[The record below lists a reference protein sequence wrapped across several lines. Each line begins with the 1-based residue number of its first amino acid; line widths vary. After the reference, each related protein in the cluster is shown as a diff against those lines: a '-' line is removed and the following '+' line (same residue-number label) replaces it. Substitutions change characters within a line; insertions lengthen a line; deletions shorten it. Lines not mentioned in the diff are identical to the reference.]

1 MPRVNK
7 RFLRLVLLLSFFIS
21 YYGFAQAPVKPKQ
34 PRILL
39 LLDGSSSMLQP
50 WNDGNER
57 FKAAAKV
64 ISKLMDS
71 IYSVN
76 ADVEFA
82 LRVYG
87 HQHAAQEN
95 NCLDSRQEVRF
106 SKNNLTQMELRLES
120 LHPWGVSPIAYSI
133 QRAAE
138 DDMTDPAN
146 NSYSLILI
154 TDGGESCGGD
164 ICEVARKLLEK
175 KISFRPYVLS
185 LVDYA
190 PLRQQY
196 DCLGEYILVTK
207 PGDIPPVVGKIVEA
221 YRPMLT
227 MAKIDSKMLQ
237 TAALST
243 PSAMKVTTPS
253 FKLTT
258 ETTKEPE
265 PPRPAPLPKGQIAA
279 LTINGK
285 PRYLPQMFVTPSFR
299 ALRVPVFKVPAPE
312 MEPPKPDPL
321 PKDRIATLTINS
333 RPRYLPQ
340 MYVTPSF
347 RTLRLPVFKVP
358 APEVEPIPVPTATT
372 VAVPPTPPTGPT
384 KLVVPNTNKQTQQM
398 RPMDPPPVTAAAKP
412 KPSTPVK
419 PAVAEPPKPKEA
431 KHTVERQESKET
443 TVEVYFTDGRGKF
456 YSTTPQILLL
466 DPKTNKLVNK
476 FWRTVD
482 GAGKPDPQKQIPPG
496 TYNFTVANKGNVIV
510 RNVEIKENTNNKVM
524 IVVGKASLI
533 FTYENNPTRPVSEY
547 TAVVN
552 RRFEPGPVIQQKC
565 TVELEYEPGNFYIE
579 VNTLPV
585 LKRNLD
591 LDFDYIYDL
600 KIPEDGAVNFTNAEA
615 VGKVQLYMPL
625 GDKFLR
631 FHTLEVPGSADGQKL
646 KLQPGVYEAHFI
658 RNPKL
663 PMQQETV
670 KRFFIKSN
678 MITDLEL

>member
-1 MPRVNK
+1 
-7 RFLRLVLLLSFFIS
+7 
-21 YYGFAQAPVKPKQ
+21 
-34 PRILL
+34 
-39 LLDGSSSMLQP
+39 MLQP
-50 WNDGNER
+50 WQDGNER

-64 ISKLMDS
+64 IAKLMDS
-71 IYSVN
+71 IYTVN
-76 ADVEFA
+76 ADVEFG

-87 HQHAAQEN
+87 HQHPAQEN
-95 NCLDSRQEVRF
+95 NCTDSKQEVRF
-106 SKNNLTQMELRLES
+106 TKNNLTQMELRLES

-196 DCLGEYILVTK
+196 DCLGEYMLVTK
-207 PGDIPPVVGKIVEA
+207 PADIPPVVGKIVEA

-227 MAKIDSKMLQ
+227 LSKINAKLLQ
-237 TAALST
+237 TAAVST
-243 PSAMKVTTPS
+243 PSALKVTTPS
-253 FKLTT
+253 FKVST

-265 PPRPAPLPKGQIAA
+265 PSKPVPPPPPLPKNQIAA
-279 LTINGK
+279 LQMNG
-285 PRYLPQMFVTPSFR
+285 
-299 ALRVPVFKVPAPE
+299 
-312 MEPPKPDPL
+312 
-321 PKDRIATLTINS
+321 

-347 RTLRLPVFKVP
+347 RTVRLPVYNVPEAEPTPTPTPVTTAITP
-358 APEVEPIPVPTATT
+358 APPV
-372 VAVPPTPPTGPT
+372 VTPPTGPT
-384 KLVVPNTNKQTQQM
+384 KLVVPNTNKPAQEP
-398 RPMDPPPVTAAAKP
+398 RPVTPPPAATTTQTKP
-412 KPSTPVK
+412 
-419 PAVAEPPKPKEA
+419 PATTKRIVPEPPKPKEG
-431 KHTVERQESKET
+431 KFTIEHKESKET

-456 YSTTPQILLL
+456 YSTTPQVLLL
-466 DPKTNKLVNK
+466 DPKTNKQVNK
-476 FWRTVD
+476 FWRTID
-482 GAGKPDPQKQIPPG
+482 ATGKPDPQKNIAPG
-496 TYNFTVANKGNVIV
+496 VYHFTIANKSNKIL
-510 RNVEIKENTNNKVM
+510 RNVEIKENTNNKIM
-524 IVVGKASLI
+524 ILVGKASLI
-533 FTYENNPTRPVSEY
+533 FTYEDNPNRPVTEY

-552 RRFEPGPVIQQKC
+552 RRFEPGPTIQQKC
-565 TVELEYEPGNFYIE
+565 TLELEYEPGNYYIE

-591 LDFDYIYDL
+591 LDFDYVYDL
-600 KIPEDGAVNFTNAEA
+600 KIPEDGVVNFTNAEA
-615 VGKVQLYMPL
+615 VGRVQLYMPL

-631 FHTLEVPGSADGQKL
+631 FHTLEVPGSTDGQKL

-678 MITDLEL
+678 MVTDLEL